1 MENLLANAALL
12 SPSLLITDEEQY
24 DIDAHQVLQAL
35 KKLNLSDA
43 SKVLEVIQAIDPQ
56 TSTIPYV
63 FLLSSIIDSQLSQKS
78 AARAVPPVL
87 LPEGKLWSE
96 ITQALLAFDP
106 YQVRYVGTQFVKIV
120 EVVFHGAQQT
130 ANYVPAVQLFK
141 EVISRLDPS
150 SSTMSITHWYF
161 VNACVHAR
169 AYQDALAILDRPI
182 YHVPT
187 SDSVKVLEKRLA
199 KRVCSPADSSL
210 AYINPQTGLSG
221 KITYRVLLEYYLLGA
236 LCYIG
241 SRQWKKAQAF
251 LEVVL
256 AAPCQQAQNVTSVI
270 TIEAYKK
277 WLLLSLIIDGNVKSL
292 PKTFRGNQV
301 RSTKTMAKPYEC
313 VVEAYK
319 TRSLERLQAE
329 VQEGLD
335 IWTGDANIGLVN
347 EVINSLIRFEVIRLG
362 ETFAALPVE
371 ELARALSRTVV
382 LEPSAALKYV
392 QQLIETGELKAE
404 IIKSSA
410 GSLGTVRFNQSQ
422 TVQKSEQQISQELTL
437 KAQEL
442 KLLLKHIT
450 DYDHQLEVSRDYVD
464 WLLKAKKSRDA
475 DKKAGQNGVQ
485 SKPIGFPPGPN
496 DMDEDM
502 MDDYA

>member
-1 MENLLANAALL
+1 MFIQHADV
-12 SPSLLITDEEQY
+12 SF
-24 DIDAHQVLQAL
+24 QVL
-35 KKLNLSDA
+35 
-43 SKVLEVIQAIDPQ
+43 QAIDPQ
-56 TSTIPYV
+56 TSTISYI
-63 FLLSSIIDSQLSQKS
+63 FLLSSIIESQLAQKS
-78 AARAVPPVL
+78 ATRTVPPVL
-87 LPEGKLWSE
+87 LPEGKLWPE
-96 ITQALLAFDP
+96 ITQALLSFDP
-106 YQVRYVGTQFVKIV
+106 YQVRYVGAQFVRIV
-120 EVVFHGAQQT
+120 EVVYYGAQQT
-130 ANYVPAVQLFK
+130 TNYIPAVQLFR
-141 EVISRLDPS
+141 EVILRLDPS
-150 SSTMSITHWYF
+150 SSTLSITHWYF
-161 VNACVHAR
+161 VNACVHVR
-169 AYQDALAILDRPI
+169 AYQDAITILDRSI

-187 SDSVKVLEKRLA
+187 SESVKVLDKRLS

-241 SRQWKKAQAF
+241 SRQWKKAQAY

-329 VQEGLD
+329 IQEGID
-335 IWTGDANIGLVN
+335 IWTGDANGGLMQ
-347 EVINSLIRFEVIRLG
+347 EVMNSLIKFEVIRLG

-371 ELARALSRTVV
+371 ELTRALSKTVV

-404 IIKSSA
+404 IIQSST
-410 GSLGTVRFNQSQ
+410 GGLGTVRFNQSQ
-422 TVQKSEQQISQELTL
+422 TVQKTEQQISQELVL

-442 KLLLKHIT
+442 KILLKHVT
-450 DYDHQLEVSRDYVD
+450 DYDHQLEVSKDYLD

-475 DKKAGQNGVQ
+475 DKKAGQNGAQ
-485 SKPIGFPPGPN
+485 TKPMGFPPGPT

-502 MDDYA
+502 MDDYP